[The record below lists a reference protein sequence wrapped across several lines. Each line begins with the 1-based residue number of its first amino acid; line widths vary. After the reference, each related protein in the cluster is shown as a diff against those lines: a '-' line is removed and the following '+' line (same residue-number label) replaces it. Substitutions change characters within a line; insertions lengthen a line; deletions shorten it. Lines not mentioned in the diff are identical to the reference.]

1 MGFWSSL
8 WSFFTSASNW
18 SGSDG
23 IAHRLALQVELSMI
37 VLIISGVIGVGVGFA
52 LGYFGR
58 GALVAV
64 NAANAARAVPSLA
77 LLTLLAIWP
86 VVGLRL
92 GGMLTASITLVALA
106 VPPILTN
113 AYVGMREVD
122 PDVRE
127 AALANGMGRWQR
139 FWRAEVPLALPLAVA
154 GLRTAAVEV
163 VATSTLA
170 AYVTVNDL
178 GEYIF
183 AGLSTQNSVETVA
196 GAVLVAALSLLA
208 DAMVLLASRAVVPAP
223 LRPRVGGE
231 RLSVRDRGR
240 GRSVI
245 EHYATFQRPKG
256 PVAHKAPF
264 NE

>member
-8 WSFFTSASNW
+8 WSFFTTASNW

-23 IAHRLALQVELSMI
+23 IGDRLSLQVELSAI
-37 VLIISGVIGVGVGFA
+37 VLTVSGVIGIGLGFA
-52 LGYFGR
+52 LGYFRR
-58 GALVAV
+58 GSLVAV

-86 VVGLRL
+86 VVGLRF
-92 GGMLTASITLVALA
+92 GGMLTAGITLAALA
-106 VPPILTN
+106 IPPILTN

-122 PDVRE
+122 PEVRE
-127 AALANGMGRWQR
+127 AAIAAGMGPWQR
-139 FWRAEVPLALPLAVA
+139 FLRAEVPLALPLAVA

-183 AGLSTQNSVETVA
+183 SGLSTQNSVETVA
-196 GAVLVAALSLLA
+196 GAVLVAVLSLLA
-208 DAMVLLASRAVVPAP
+208 DALVLLASRAIVPIP
-223 LRPRVGGE
+223 LRPRLKSA
-231 RLSVRDRGR
+231 RLMG
-240 GRSVI
+240 
-245 EHYATFQRPKG
+245 KG
-256 PVAHKAPF
+256 PAGRLARSA
-264 NE
+264 E

>member
-8 WSFFTSASNW
+8 WSFFTTSSNW

-23 IAHRLALQVELSMI
+23 IVDRLALQVELSVI
-37 VLIISGVIGVGVGFA
+37 VLMISGVIGIGLGFT
-52 LGYFGR
+52 LGYFRR

-92 GGMLTASITLVALA
+92 GGMLTASITLTALA
-106 VPPILTN
+106 IPPILTN

-127 AALANGMGRWQR
+127 AALAAGMGPWQR
-139 FWRAEVPLALPLAVA
+139 FLRAEVPLALPLAVA

-183 AGLSTQNSVETVA
+183 AGLSTQDGVKTVA

-208 DAMVLLASRAVVPAP
+208 DVLVLSASRAFVPAP
-223 LRPRVGGE
+223 LRPRLRSA
-231 RLSVRDRGR
+231 RLLGKGPAGR
-240 GRSVI
+240 LVRSVD
-245 EHYATFQRPKG
+245 
-256 PVAHKAPF
+256 
-264 NE
+264 